1 MYVKDCVNVRNWI
14 HFDMVVFRM
23 NIRADGQNWVN
34 KKNCFALTKCTQ
46 IPEHLQ
52 MLILFIHTPCL
63 TSFRGNRTIM
73 HAYIHIHIHARVHQI
88 IWTLVCIHNKKRE
101 PMYFR
106 LCEKSTHTL
115 HTNTRLH
122 LKIIW
127 KSCDT
132 YTSRDVYAYG
142 KRTNSNWRREKT
154 WKRSSKRVRRWWLH
168 RRQAEKEKS
177 YSHF

>member
-1 MYVKDCVNVRNWI
+1 MSVIVRNWI

-23 NIRADGQNWVN
+23 NVRADGKTEWIEE
-34 KKNCFALTKCTQ
+34 KNCFALTKCTQ

-63 TSFRGNRTIM
+63 TSFRGNRIVN
-73 HAYIHIHIHARVHQI
+73 HAYIYTIHIYKRARPPNHLHTRVYI
-88 IWTLVCIHNKKRE
+88 IKKRK

-127 KSCDT
+127 KSCDI

-154 WKRSSKRVRRWWLH
+154 WKRSSKRIRRWWLH